1 VTHWPDGLEVRSWTP
16 ADAQS
21 VARWRHPGK
30 WSVYDQRD
38 GDGMTA
44 AAGYRAVIAADDGR
58 LIGFYCVG
66 CEALVPGVEP
76 DDEVVDFG
84 VGMSPTFVGNGRGNA
99 FLQAVLDDLGRQQQ
113 AKPVRALIQAWNVR
127 SLSLARRFGFLEV
140 GTHRCVQGGKEIDYT
155 VVVRP
160 ARG

>member
-1 VTHWPDGLEVRSWTP
+1 VTRLPDGLEVRTWTP

-21 VARWRHPGK
+21 VAGWRHSGR

-38 GDGMTA
+38 GDGMTV
-44 AAGYRAVIAADDGR
+44 AAGYRAVVAADDGR

-66 CEALVPGVEP
+66 GEALVPGVEP
-76 DDEVVDFG
+76 DDEVVDIG
-84 VGMSPTFVGNGRGNA
+84 VGMSPVFVGNGRGNA

-113 AKPVRALIQAWNVR
+113 TKPVRALIQAWNAR

-140 GTHRCVQGGKEIDYT
+140 GTHRCVQGGEAIDYT

>member
-1 VTHWPDGLEVRSWTP
+1 
-16 ADAQS
+16 
-21 VARWRHPGK
+21 
-30 WSVYDQRD
+30 
-38 GDGMTA
+38 
-44 AAGYRAVIAADDGR
+44 
-58 LIGFYCVG
+58 
-66 CEALVPGVEP
+66 
-76 DDEVVDFG
+76 
-84 VGMSPTFVGNGRGNA
+84 MSPTFVGNGRGNA

-140 GTHRCVQGGKEIDYT
+140 GTHRCVQDGKEIDYT

>member
-16 ADAQS
+16 ADAES

-140 GTHRCVQGGKEIDYT
+140 GTHRCVQDGKEIDYT

>member
-1 VTHWPDGLEVRSWTP
+1 LTHWPDGLEVRSWTP

-21 VARWRHPGK
+21 VAGWRHPGR

-44 AAGYRAVIAADDGR
+44 ATGYRAVVAADDGR

-66 CEALVPGVEP
+66 GEALVPGVEP
-76 DDEVVDFG
+76 DAEVVDLG
-84 VGMSPTFVGNGRGNA
+84 VGMAPVYAGNGRGNA
-99 FLQAVLDDLGRQQQ
+99 FLQAVLDDLGRQLR
-113 AKPVRALIQAWNVR
+113 AKPVRALIQTWNVR

-140 GTHRCVQGGKEIDYT
+140 GTHRCVQDGSEIDYT

>member
-1 VTHWPDGLEVRSWTP
+1 LTHWPDGLEVRSWTP

-21 VARWRHPGK
+21 VAGWRHPGR

-44 AAGYRAVIAADDGR
+44 AGGYRAVVAADDGR

-66 CEALVPGVEP
+66 GEALVPGVEP
-76 DDEVVDFG
+76 DAEVVDLG
-84 VGMSPTFVGNGRGNA
+84 VGMAPVYAGNGRGNA
-99 FLQAVLDDLGRQQQ
+99 FLQAVLDDLGRQLR
-113 AKPVRALIQAWNVR
+113 AKPVRALIQTWNGR

-140 GTHRCVQGGKEIDYT
+140 GTHRCVQDGSEIDYT